1 MKKLLLFIS
10 FACLIIGGNTFAQS
24 VPTTNWSDNAST
36 LWYND
41 ATTFTISTAADLAG
55 LSQLVAGG
63 NKFVGKTIN
72 IGADIDLG
80 MHLFSPIGLTTVLTF
95 SGTFNG
101 NNHTISNGF
110 IVTPSGA
117 FTGFFGQVTDAT
129 IKNLKFNN
137 LHVRGK
143 DSSAGIAGGM
153 MRSTITDCHITGL
166 DLAAPTGANIG
177 GIAGSLITNSHVLR
191 CSVTGMVTG
200 EAQVGGLI
208 GGAWDLATIT
218 QSYSTAATSAQYL
231 AGGLVGY
238 TAPTF
243 FPNRPITINNC
254 FSTGNVAVSLGRA
267 GGFYGGS
274 TGELIIKNSYSTG
287 TVTGPEYIGALIGT
301 VGFISTENLFWDAQ
315 ASGITNLVGLWEGPE
330 APINSTSK
338 MTSEMKSEAM
348 VTLLNAAQPSTPWT
362 RNEAINN
369 GYPTFQF
376 ALLSTPG
383 FATELAVSIYPTLVD
398 AVINVDT
405 TANLSGYSIYSISG
419 KQIATNTL
427 SNTAAQISA
436 EGLAAGVYILQ
447 ITTDQGK
454 VTRKFVKN

>member
-1 MKKLLLFIS
+1 MKKILLFLS
-10 FACLIIGGNTFAQS
+10 FTCLIVSTTFAQT
-24 VPTTNWSDNAST
+24 VPTTNWSTEANT

-41 ATTFTISTAADLAG
+41 ATTFTLSTAQDLAG
-55 LSQLVAGG
+55 LAVLVEGG
-63 NKFVGKTIN
+63 NKFVGKTI
-72 IGADIDLG
+72 ILGEDIDLG
-80 MHLFSPIGLTTVLTF
+80 AHLFSPIGKSVALTF
-95 SGTFNG
+95 SGTFDG

-137 LHVRGK
+137 LYVRGK
-143 DSSAGIAGGM
+143 DSSGGIAGGT
-153 MRSTITDCHITGL
+153 MRSTITDCHVTGL
-166 DLAAPTGANIG
+166 DIAAPTGANIG
-177 GIAGSLITNSHVLR
+177 GIVGSLITNSHALR
-191 CSVTGMVTG
+191 CSVSGTVSG

-218 QSYSTAATSAQYL
+218 ESYSTAATSAQYL

-243 FPNRPITINNC
+243 FPNRPITVNNC
-254 FSTGNVAVSLGRA
+254 FSTGNVGVSLGRA

-274 TGELIIKNSYSTG
+274 AGELIIKNSYSTG

-301 VGFISTENLFWDAQ
+301 VGNITTENLFWDAQ

-330 APINSTSK
+330 VAINSTSK
-338 MTSEMKSEAM
+338 MTSEMKSDAM
-348 VTLLNAAQPSTPWT
+348 VTLLNAAQASTPWT
-362 RNEAINN
+362 RSEAVNN

-376 ALLSTPG
+376 AVLSTPG
-383 FATELAVSIYPTLVD
+383 FATQIAVSIYPTVVES
-398 AVINVDT
+398 VINVET
-405 TANLSGYSIYSISG
+405 AANLLGYAIYSISG
-419 KQIATNTL
+419 QQISANKLNFT
-427 SNTAAQISA
+427 SAQISA
-436 EGLAAGVYILQ
+436 DGLAAGIYIIQ

-454 VTRKFVKN
+454 VTRKFVKK